1 MNNRKSIYEQIEE
14 QEAKLKALKKRKREE
29 LEKSIANYFRFLLNR
44 EIFPTFVKK
53 IEEDKEFLENLK
65 KYILKELKID
75 IKEITKKEN
84 NKEIEEV
91 DNDE

>member
-1 MNNRKSIYEQIEE
+1 MNNKKSIYEQIEE

-29 LEKSIANYFRFLLNR
+29 LEKSIVNYFRFLLNR